1 MTCVQRSLLPKPFMW
16 LASLM
21 LLVCAPGLSM
31 ATEVTPGVDVAPLSA
46 TDQER
51 LRNQIAGLAAERP
64 GVRDVY
70 FLAIGGDGS
79 ESVFMRDIEVARA
92 GLAAQ
97 VDLDNR
103 AIRLLNHRDYET
115 LPLAT
120 PTAMRLA
127 LRALDS
133 HMNPEED
140 LLFIHLVSHGRH
152 DGALVMQQPG
162 MDLPNLTP
170 EDFAR
175 MLAPLNGRRR
185 VLVVSA
191 CYSGQWLSPL
201 ANADTLILTSARKD
215 RTSFG
220 CGDDSEMTWFTKA
233 LYQQGAL
240 SLSDPDG
247 MFKQVNQLIR
257 TWEKDIG
264 MEKSSWSHPQ
274 FYLGSA
280 LRLWLTEGVF
290 E

>member
-1 MTCVQRSLLPKPFMW
+1 MTCVQRPLLDKPYIW
-16 LASLM
+16 LASLL
-21 LLVCAPGLSM
+21 LLVCAPTLFM
-31 ATEVTPGVDVAPLSA
+31 IGVAQGDTAEPLSA
-46 TDQER
+46 TDQAR
-51 LRNQIAGLAAERP
+51 LQTQIAGLAAERP

-70 FLAIGGDGS
+70 FLAVGGDGS

-92 GLAAQ
+92 GLASQ

-103 AIRLLNHRDYET
+103 AILLLNHRDYER

-120 PTAMRLA
+120 PTAMQMA
-127 LRALDS
+127 LQSLDAQ
-133 HMNPEED
+133 MNPQED
-140 LLFIHLVSHGRH
+140 LLFIHLVSHGGRA
-152 DGALVMQQPG
+152 GAVVMRQPG

-170 EDFAR
+170 EAFAQ
-175 MLAPLNGRRR
+175 MLAPLNARRR

-191 CYSGQWLSPL
+191 CYSGNWISQF
-201 ANADTLILTSARKD
+201 ANTDTLILTSSRKD

-257 TWEKDIG
+257 SWEKDIG

-274 FYLGSA
+274 SYLGSD
-280 LRLWLTEGVF
+280 LRHWLMQGGF